1 MWLPSLHHCL
11 DSTPVFPFPWQC
23 VESFQSHERL
33 WTGKHSHKDIK
44 KSLHLHKYRHKY
56 MWQTQAP
63 QISFHKSFHTH
74 TPFARHWTVTQDYTW
89 LSSGCSTCEAR
100 YSAVENSIIYM
111 AAHRQLALSFPTR
124 IFASK
129 LSLKFLKMIHLHI
142 LRLFISQHTGSAGVE
157 ANYYYLYLPFCWRG
171 PSLSPSTGL
180 MIHRKP

>member
-1 MWLPSLHHCL
+1 MWLLSLHHCL

-74 TPFARHWTVTQDYTW
+74 THS
-89 LSSGCSTCEAR
+89 LCEALDSHSGR
-100 YSAVENSIIYM
+100 HMTQLRMFDLWSTLFRSGKLNNLHGSSSPARTLLPYTHLCLQVILKIPSNDPSSYFEVVSHQLIY
-111 AAHRQLALSFPTR
+111 RFCRS
-124 IFASK
+124 
-129 LSLKFLKMIHLHI
+129 
-142 LRLFISQHTGSAGVE
+142 GS
-157 ANYYYLYLPFCWRG
+157 
-171 PSLSPSTGL
+171 
-180 MIHRKP
+180 